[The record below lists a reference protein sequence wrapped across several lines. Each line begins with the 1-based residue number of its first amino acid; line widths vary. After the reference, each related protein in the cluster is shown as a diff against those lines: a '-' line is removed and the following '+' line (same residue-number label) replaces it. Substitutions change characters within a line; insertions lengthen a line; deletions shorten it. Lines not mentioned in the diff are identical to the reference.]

1 MNARFDW
8 RKLCDHRQ
16 EKADNRLWRARL
28 TERVLEDPETRE
40 DGRRVTQTNL
50 LALAWVLGYTL
61 IDEHVHHDALTFFP
75 PKDAS
80 LTLNEWI
87 EDSNHV
93 YKRVGSLL
101 LPRGVF
107 KTTLSISNCVQLL
120 ICWPL
125 TVAIM
130 LMCGRS
136 DLAFDLVTQVGSF
149 FYKPKL
155 VSPTLFQAL
164 WPELSVSTRP
174 DGQKGFTT
182 ALRQN
187 EPAIVEPAIWGE
199 SIESGTSG
207 YHPNI
212 LIADDIHNN
221 RNSRNFEARAGIV
234 KKYKLAKKVL
244 LPVGS
249 EIRIGTVY
257 GSGDLATDEV
267 LTSRPG
273 TLRRVL
279 KPAMRLRSGER
290 IDQNGFPEEDDVEL
304 FFPTI
309 LSYDFLRAEYESSFE
324 TFATQYLLDEY
335 GAHEVVFSQEQ
346 MLAAMV
352 EESAIPLEGET
363 VINWRFPCHKRTWM
377 TAACA
382 VGQLYRN
389 RCTIVDAFEGHYKP
403 SVLAKLVVTTA
414 RKHHAH
420 RIGVEDSP
428 GARLMT
434 SAINNYAL
442 TTGWTLSIDWIG
454 REETGEE
461 DSGERDLRIRNI
473 EAILTNGR
481 LFFYAGMRQL
491 KTLMVEMTQYAMT
504 PDNALPDVVSRV
516 ADHLPQSIAA
526 DDLEEEDLAW
536 NAMKERDHFN
546 LLFGRGPYAPPEP
559 EPEEVERVEVED
571 ITVTDNGLEVW
582 MPGLE

>member
-1 MNARFDW
+1 MEATFNW
-8 RKLCDHRQ
+8 RKLVDHQQ
-16 EKADNRLWRARL
+16 ERFDNRYWRLRL
-28 TERVLEDPETRE
+28 TRLVLEDPEVRE

-61 IDEHVHHDALTFFP
+61 IDEHVHHDAIGFFP
-75 PKDAS
+75 QKDTS

-87 EDSNHV
+87 DDSNRH
-93 YKRVGSLL
+93 YKRMGSLL
-101 LPRGVF
+101 LPRGVY
-107 KTTLSISNCVQLL
+107 KTTLSITNCVQLI
-120 ICWPL
+120 ICWPP
-125 TVAIM
+125 TIAIM
-130 LMCGRS
+130 LMCGRG
-136 DLAFDLVTQVGSF
+136 DLAEDLVAQVGSF
-149 FYKPKL
+149 FYRPKS
-155 VSPTLFQAL
+155 SPQSLFQAL
-164 WPELSVSTRP
+164 WPELCVEKRP
-174 DGQKGFTT
+174 DAKNGFT
-182 ALRQN
+182 AAQRQT

-212 LIADDIHNN
+212 LIADDISNN
-221 RNSRNFEARAGIV
+221 RNSRTFEARAGIV

-257 GSGDLATDEV
+257 GSGDLFTDEV

-273 TLRRVL
+273 TLRRVI

-290 IDQNGFPEEDDVEL
+290 IDQNGFPEESDVEL
-304 FFPTI
+304 CFPTI
-309 LSYDFLRAEYESSFE
+309 LSYEFLRTEHESSFE
-324 TFATQYLLDEY
+324 AFATQYLLDEY
-335 GAHEVVFSQEQ
+335 GANEVVFSQEQ

-363 VINWRFPCHKRTWM
+363 VIHWRFPCHKRSWG

-403 SVLAKLVVTTA
+403 SVLAKLVVSTA
-414 RKHHAH
+414 RKHNV
-420 RIGVEDSP
+420 RRVSVEDSP
-428 GARLMT
+428 GARLMLST
-434 SAINNYAL
+434 INNYAL
-442 TTGWTLSIDWIG
+442 TTGWNVGIDWVG
-454 REETGEE
+454 REEDGVE
-461 DSGERDLRIRNI
+461 DTGERDLRIRNI
-473 EAILTNGR
+473 EAVLTHGR

-491 KTLMVEMTQYAMT
+491 KALMVQMTQYGMV

-536 NAMKERDHFN
+536 EAMKERDHFN
-546 LLFGRGPYAPPEP
+546 MLYGRGQYAPPEP
-559 EPEEVERVEVED
+559 EPEEVERVEIED
-571 ITVTDNGLEVW
+571 VTVNEAGLEVW